1 MLHLIDLNQLQL
13 DNTAEIYR
21 ALSHPLRLAIMDFID
36 KNEATSV
43 NNIYSSLALEQSITS
58 QHLRILRLSNLVL
71 TQREGKNII
80 YSLNYP
86 QLKLL
91 STINENYFVGKK

>member
-1 MLHLIDLNQLQL
+1 MSHTIDLNQLQL

-36 KNEATSV
+36 KNESTSV

-58 QHLRILRLSNLVL
+58 QHLRILRLANLV
-71 TQREGKNII
+71 TTNRDGKHIM

-91 STINENYFVGKK
+91 STANKAYLTGKK